1 MTENHF
7 EIETES
13 GVIRGMLHDPGNHH
27 HPGVALFVHGY
38 FSANRVGP
46 ARLYLEAA
54 RDLCRRGLKA
64 YRPDCLGV
72 GDSDG
77 NFEDVSLASELRD
90 FRAVVSHLAQVHRHK
105 RIVIVAHSMGANLS
119 LRIAPEFPE
128 IASLILIAPDLVMRN
143 NVDQLFTPEQ
153 AAELKTNG
161 WTLRKGFRINNSFV
175 QELRDMPAFD
185 LARSLTIP
193 LTVIQG
199 SQDEL
204 YEKSGAERLA
214 AVARTGRY
222 IQIDGADHNFF
233 LPPDRRRLFNAI
245 WSAIP

>member
-1 MTENHF
+1 MTERHF
-7 EIETES
+7 EITTES
-13 GVIRGMLHDPGNHH
+13 GVIRGMFHDP
-27 HPGVALFVHGY
+27 PSPSRPDVALFVHGY

-64 YRPDCLGV
+64 YRPDCLGI

-77 NFEDVSLASELRD
+77 NFEDVSLASEIRD
-90 FRAVVSHLAQVHRHK
+90 IGAVVTHLSRVHRHQ
-105 RIVIVAHSMGANLS
+105 RIIIVAHSMGANLS
-119 LRIAPEFPE
+119 LRIASEFPE
-128 IASLILIAPDLVMRN
+128 VSRLVLIAPDLVMRN
-143 NVDQLFTPEQ
+143 NIDQLFTPEQ

-161 WTLRKGFRINNSFV
+161 WTLRKGFHINNSFV

-199 SQDEL
+199 SHDEL

-214 AVARTGRY
+214 AVARSGKY

-233 LPPDRRRLFNAI
+233 LPIDRLFLFDAI
-245 WSAIP
+245 WSATL